1 MVPDEI
7 TRKCL
12 KSTPMETVKQS
23 SGRSYG
29 QFCGLAR
36 ALDVV
41 GDRWNLLIV
50 RELLPGPM
58 RYNELKTSLAGIAT
72 NLLAERLRSLERTG
86 IVERRLGDAGVLY
99 ALTPWGAGLREPLEA
114 LGRWGAPL
122 VMTGRGSDA
131 FQPRWLV
138 LALPALLRG
147 VRAAPPLELGFDV
160 EGFLIV
166 LHIDENGARAI
177 MQPDRRPDTILQA
190 APEIVVALAAGGL
203 TVDQAV
209 SAGHLQGDIE
219 ALRTAL
225 PADRAASVLGQPPP
239 RSAGINEPH
248 VPSAG
253 DC

>member
-1 MVPDEI
+1 
-7 TRKCL
+7 
-12 KSTPMETVKQS
+12 METVKQTA
-23 SGRSYG
+23 GRSYG

-58 RYNELKTSLAGIAT
+58 RYNGLKTSLAGIAT
-72 NLLAERLRSLERTG
+72 NLLAERLRSLEGNG

-99 ALTPWGAGLREPLEA
+99 ALTPWGAGLREPMEA

-122 VMTGRGSDA
+122 MMTGRDGDS

-147 VRAAPPLELGFDV
+147 VRAAPALELGFEV

-166 LHIDENGARAI
+166 LHIDENGPRVVV
-177 MQPDRRPDTILQA
+177 QPDRQPGTILKA
-190 APEIVVALAAGGL
+190 APEIVVGLAAGGL
-203 TVDQAV
+203 TIDQAV
-209 SAGHLQGDIE
+209 SAGRLQGDVKVLRRAFLAGRATPMP
-219 ALRTAL
+219 ALDTR
-225 PADRAASVLGQPPP
+225 
-239 RSAGINEPH
+239 
-248 VPSAG
+248 
-253 DC
+253 

>member
-1 MVPDEI
+1 
-7 TRKCL
+7 
-12 KSTPMETVKQS
+12 MEKVKHS

-50 RELLPGPM
+50 RELLPGPL
-58 RYNELKTSLAGIAT
+58 RYNELRASLAGIAT
-72 NLLAERLRSLERTG
+72 NLLAERLRSLEATG
-86 IVERRLGDAGVLY
+86 IVERRLGDVGVLY
-99 ALTPWGAGLREPLEA
+99 ALTPWGAGLREPMEA

-122 VMTGRGSDA
+122 LMTGRAGDS

-147 VRAAPPLELGFDV
+147 VTATPSLELGFEV

-166 LHIDENGARAI
+166 LRIDENGPRAV
-177 MQPDRRPDTILQA
+177 QPDRHPGTILTA
-190 APEIVVALAAGGL
+190 APEIVIGLAAGAL

-209 SAGHLQGDIE
+209 SAGRLLGDPHI
-219 ALRTAL
+219 LR
-225 PADRAASVLGQPPP
+225 RVFPP
-239 RSAGINEPH
+239 
-248 VPSAG
+248 V
-253 DC
+253 